1 MSPDTVV
8 ALITLSGVILTA
20 VVLLIGTIATVWLAG
35 RKDRREQ
42 RQIETDRHEE
52 NKGRLYQMAADIA
65 AVKDELPDGGL
76 STWIST
82 VRANSESIERHGQ
95 AMSRLADSMD
105 ALDRRVLGVEESVA
119 ALQAGG
125 TA

>member
-20 VVLLIGTIATVWLAG
+20 VVLLIGTIATVWLSG

-42 RQIETDRHEE
+42 RQIEAARHEE
-52 NKGRLYQMAADIA
+52 NTGRLNQMAADIA

-76 STWIST
+76 GTWIST

-105 ALDRRVLGVEESVA
+105 ALDKRVVGAERAIAV
-119 ALQAGG
+119 LQAGG